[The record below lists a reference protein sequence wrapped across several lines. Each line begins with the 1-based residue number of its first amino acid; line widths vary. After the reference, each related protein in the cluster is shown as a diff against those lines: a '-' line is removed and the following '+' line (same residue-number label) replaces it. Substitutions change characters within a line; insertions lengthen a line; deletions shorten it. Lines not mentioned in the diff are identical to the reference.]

1 MTQFETTWQSRM
13 QAATNRWREHR
24 FDIEWA
30 DLWYPGERNDVADY
44 LKARGWKAVGTS
56 AAQLLKAN
64 GVSVE
69 PHDEDEAA
77 MLNSVAYVSAIRL

>member
-13 QAATNRWREHR
+13 QAATDRWREHG

-44 LKARGWKAVGTS
+44 LNARGWKAVGTS
-56 AAQLLKAN
+56 AAELFLAN
-64 GVSVE
+64 RVSVE

-77 MLNSVAYVSAIRL
+77 MFNSVAYVSAIRW